1 MQKKYILPLLLIVQ
15 IIIVKTLAF
24 FPETIEN
31 YYSKGFYPIL
41 SKGLRSLL
49 GRLSFSLGD
58 VLYGV
63 LIFFVIK
70 WIIKNIFKKNRT
82 SNSLGQVWK
91 ANGLKFLS
99 ILSIFYFFFHFLWGM
114 NYYRIPLHEKL
125 NINKEYS
132 VSDLEVFTEKMILKA
147 NELQFSITSNDS
159 VAVINPY
166 TEKEIFE
173 MAQNGYHKLPKKLK
187 EFDYQTQSIKQS
199 LFSMPL
205 SYMGFGGYL
214 NPFTNEAQVNYL
226 KPKYTTPFTTCHEMA
241 HQTGIG
247 SESECNFIGYLAAIN
262 NSDDYFQY
270 AAYTSAVRYC
280 IRNLEEIEEG
290 KSKSYLEKLNKGVLK
305 NFEEN
310 EIFWKEYETPIHTFF
325 EYFYDNFLKANQQ
338 KDGLESYSKFI
349 GLLIGYEKINE

>member
-1 MQKKYILPLLLIVQ
+1 MHKKYILPLLLVVQ

-24 FPETIEN
+24 FPETIEEF
-31 YYSKGFYPIL
+31 YSNGLYPIL
-41 SKGLRSLL
+41 SKGLRITFGS
-49 GRLSFSLGD
+49 LSFSFGD
-58 VLYGV
+58 VIYGV
-63 LIFFVIK
+63 LIFLLVK
-70 WIIKNIFKKNRT
+70 WIVKNRKGFLK
-82 SNSLGQVWK
+82 NWK

-99 ILSIFYFFFHFLWGM
+99 ILSVFYFFFHFLWGM

-125 NINKEYS
+125 KINKEYELT
-132 VSDLEVFTEKMILKA
+132 DLEALTEKMILKS
-147 NELQFSITSNDS
+147 NELQVIITSDKNN
-159 VAVINPY
+159 AVINPY

-173 MAQNGYHKLPKKLK
+173 MAQNGYHKLPKDLK
-187 EFDYQTQSIKQS
+187 EFDYKNKSIKQS

-270 AAYTSAVRYC
+270 AAYTTAVRYC
-280 IRNLEEIEEG
+280 FRNLEEIEEG
-290 KSKSYLEKLNKGVLK
+290 KSKLYLEKLNKGVLK
-305 NFEEN
+305 NFNEN
-310 EIFWKEYETPIHTFF
+310 EVFWTAYETPINTFF

-338 KDGLESYSKFI
+338 KEGLESYSMFI
-349 GLLIGYEKINE
+349 GLLIGYEKVNKQADFRK

>member
-24 FPETIEN
+24 FPETIEK
-31 YYSKGFYPIL
+31 YYSKGFYPII
-41 SKGLRSLL
+41 SKTARSLY
-49 GRLSFSLGD
+49 GGLSFSFGD
-58 VLYGV
+58 VMYGI
-63 LIFFVIK
+63 LIFLLIK
-70 WIIKNIFKKNRT
+70 WILKNRKGFFR
-82 SNSLGQVWK
+82 NWK
-91 ANGLKFLS
+91 VNGLKFLS

-125 NINKEYS
+125 NINKEYE
-132 VSDLEVFTEKMILKA
+132 VADLEALTEKMIAKS
-147 NELQFSITSNDS
+147 NELQFRITSNENVS
-159 VAVINPY
+159 VINPY

-173 MAQNGYHKLPKKLK
+173 MAQIGYHNLPQDLK
-187 EFDYQTQSIKQS
+187 EFDYNTKSIKQS

-226 KPKYTTPFTTCHEMA
+226 KPKYTTPFTTSHEMA

-270 AAYTSAVRYC
+270 AAYTTAVRYC
-280 IRNLEEIEEG
+280 FRNLEEIEEG
-290 KSKSYLEKLNKGVLK
+290 KSKPYLEKLNKGVLK
-305 NFEEN
+305 NFDEN
-310 EIFWKEYETPIHTFF
+310 EIFWKEYQTPINTFF

-349 GLLIGYEKINE
+349 GLLIGYEKNQISN

>member
-1 MQKKYILPLLLIVQ
+1 MKILQVQKKYILPLLLLVQ
-15 IIIVKTLAF
+15 IIIVKIVAF
-24 FPETIEN
+24 FPEVIEN

-41 SKGLRSLL
+41 SKGLRSLF
-49 GRLSFSLGD
+49 GGLSFSFGN
-58 VLYGV
+58 VMYGV
-63 LIFFVIK
+63 LIFVLIK
-70 WIIKNIFKKNRT
+70 WLLKNRKGFFR
-82 SNSLGQVWK
+82 NWK
-91 ANGLKFLS
+91 TNGLKFLS

-125 NINKEYS
+125 NINKEYKLA
-132 VSDLEVFTEKMILKA
+132 DLEALTEKMIAKS
-147 NELQFSITSNDS
+147 NELQVRITSNDS

-166 TEKEIFE
+166 TDKEIFE
-173 MAQNGYHKLPKKLK
+173 IAQIGYHNLPKELK
-187 EFDYQTQSIKQS
+187 EFDYHTKSIKQS
-199 LFSMPL
+199 LFSLPL

-262 NSDDYFQY
+262 NNDDYFQY
-270 AAYTSAVRYC
+270 AAYTTAVRYC
-280 IRNLEEIEEG
+280 FRNLEEIEEG
-290 KSKSYLEKLNKGVLK
+290 KSKLYLEKLNKGVLK

-310 EIFWKEYETPIHTFF
+310 EIFWKEYETPINTFF

-349 GLLIGYEKINE
+349 DLLIGYEQNINN

>member
-1 MQKKYILPLLLIVQ
+1 VNKKYILPLLLVVQ

-24 FPETIEN
+24 FPETIEKF
-31 YYSKGFYPIL
+31 YSNGFYPIL
-41 SKGLRSLL
+41 SKGLRFTFGS
-49 GRLSFSLGD
+49 LSFSFGD
-58 VLYGV
+58 VIYGV
-63 LIFFVIK
+63 LIFLLVK
-70 WIIKNIFKKNRT
+70 WIIKNFFKRNRSQT
-82 SNSLGQVWK
+82 SLGQAWK
-91 ANGLKFLS
+91 TNGLKFLS

-125 NINKEYS
+125 KINKEYELA
-132 VSDLEVFTEKMILKA
+132 DLEALTEKMILKS
-147 NELQFSITSNDS
+147 NQMQFRITSNDS
-159 VAVINPY
+159 IAVINPY

-173 MAQNGYHKLPKKLK
+173 MAQNGYHKLPENLK
-187 EFDYQTQSIKQS
+187 EFDYHTKSIKQS

-270 AAYTSAVRYC
+270 AAYTTAVRYC
-280 IRNLEEIEEG
+280 FRNLEEIEEG
-290 KSKSYLEKLNKGVLK
+290 KSKVYLEKLNKGVLK
-305 NFEEN
+305 NFNEN
-310 EIFWKEYETPIHTFF
+310 EVFWAAYETPINTFF
-325 EYFYDNFLKANQQ
+325 EYFYDNFLKANKQ
-338 KDGLESYSKFI
+338 KDGMDSYSKFI
-349 GLLIGYEKINE
+349 GLLIGYEKANK

>member
-1 MQKKYILPLLLIVQ
+1 MKILKVNRKYILPLLLVFQ

-24 FPETIEN
+24 FPETIEEF
-31 YYSKGFYPIL
+31 YSNGFYPII
-41 SKGLRSLL
+41 SKGLRITFGS
-49 GRLSFSLGD
+49 LSFSFGD
-58 VLYGV
+58 VIYGV
-63 LIFFVIK
+63 LIFLLVK
-70 WIIKNIFKKNRT
+70 WIVKNRKGFLK
-82 SNSLGQVWK
+82 NWK
-91 ANGLKFLS
+91 VNGLKFLS

-125 NINKEYS
+125 KINKEYELT
-132 VSDLEVFTEKMILKA
+132 DLEALTEKMILKS
-147 NELQFSITSNDS
+147 NELQVIITSDKNS
-159 VAVINPY
+159 AVINPY

-173 MAQNGYHKLPKKLK
+173 MAQNGYHKLPKDLK
-187 EFDYQTQSIKQS
+187 EFDYHTKSIKQS
-199 LFSMPL
+199 LFSLPL

-226 KPKYTTPFTTCHEMA
+226 KPKYTTHFTTCHEMA

-270 AAYTSAVRYC
+270 AAYTTAVRYC
-280 IRNLEEIEEG
+280 FRNLEEIEEG
-290 KSKSYLEKLNKGVLK
+290 KSKLYLEKLNKGVLK
-305 NFEEN
+305 NFDEN
-310 EIFWKEYETPIHTFF
+310 EVFWKEYETPINTFF

-349 GLLIGYEKINE
+349 GLLIGYEKVNK

>member
-1 MQKKYILPLLLIVQ
+1 MNKKYILPILLVVQ

-24 FPETIEN
+24 FPETIEK
-31 YYSKGFYPIL
+31 YYSNGFYPII
-41 SKGLRSLL
+41 SKGLRLTFGS
-49 GRLSFSLGD
+49 LSFSFGD
-58 VLYGV
+58 VIYGV
-63 LIFFVIK
+63 LIFLFVK
-70 WIIKNIFKKNRT
+70 WIIKNFFKRNRSQT
-82 SNSLGQVWK
+82 SLGQFWK
-91 ANGLKFLS
+91 ANGLKVLS
-99 ILSIFYFFFHFLWGM
+99 ILSIFYFFFHLLWGM

-125 NINKEYS
+125 NINKEYEL
-132 VSDLEVFTEKMILKA
+132 VDLETLTEKMIQKS
-147 NELQFSITSNDS
+147 NELQVRITSDKNS
-159 VAVINPY
+159 AVINPY

-173 MAQNGYHKLPKKLK
+173 MAQNGYHKLPKDLK
-187 EFDYQTQSIKQS
+187 EFDYKNKSIKQS

-226 KPKYTTPFTTCHEMA
+226 KPKYTTHFTTCHEMA

-270 AAYTSAVRYC
+270 AAYTTAVRYC
-280 IRNLEEIEEG
+280 FRNLEQIEEG

-305 NFEEN
+305 NFNEN
-310 EIFWKEYETPIHTFF
+310 EVFWKEYETPINTFF

-349 GLLIGYEKINE
+349 GLLIGYEKVNK